1 MIEVKARRDDDCLHV
16 QLAGDVDMAA
26 TFEIEPKVD
35 RLLAEEDV
43 RRLSFDLGAVD
54 FIDSAG
60 LGTLLSIRERADSL
74 GIDTAVVEA
83 SEPVRRIL
91 AATGTGDTFS
101 G

>member
-1 MIEVKARRDDDCLHV
+1 MIELTSRRDDDCLHV

-26 TFEIEPKVD
+26 TFALEPEVE
-35 RLLAEEDV
+35 RLLGEGDV
-43 RRLSFDLGAVD
+43 RRLALDLGGVR

-60 LGTLLSIRERADSL
+60 LGTLLSLRERADRM

-91 AATGTGDTFS
+91 AVSGTDDAF
-101 G
+101 